1 MTIIRLYNKYVKASA
16 ALQPY
21 VPQADKI
28 ATKRVENTNAN
39 NYETLIAGIQA
50 FEESLPKRTFGTDS
64 INTLFVPPKVVY
76 KSFSGEPTE
85 WTGAHRKAMD
95 IHDKFTLLQHL
106 TKGIANKV
114 VNGYKC
120 LVANY
125 HKTVD
130 ELIRR
135 FG

>member
-50 FEESLPKRTFGTDS
+50 FEESPKKNFWDGFDKHFICTTQ
-64 INTLFVPPKVVY
+64 
-76 KSFSGEPTE
+76 SG
-85 WTGAHRKAMD
+85 
-95 IHDKFTLLQHL
+95 L
-106 TKGIANKV
+106 
-114 VNGYKC
+114 
-120 LVANY
+120 
-125 HKTVD
+125 
-130 ELIRR
+130 
-135 FG
+135 